1 MTIFPVVMQI
11 SESDDKLKKKEKI
24 KSLKRAARYA
34 LGISAR
40 KSGVILGELNK
51 DKNGAPIPFN
61 GNYWSISHKLKFVAG
76 VIGKAKIGI
85 DIEEIKPRSKLLFK
99 YIATEEEWKL
109 SKDKSWNTFFRY
121 WTAKE
126 ATLKAVGIGIT
137 KLKNCKIISVPD
149 ENTINVNYTDT
160 LFKVEQLFYKN
171 HIVSLVKNHNNI
183 EWTVIEDNDAFLL
196 K

>member
-1 MTIFPVVMQI
+1 M
-11 SESDDKLKKKEKI
+11 
-24 KSLKRAARYA
+24 
-34 LGISAR
+34 
-40 KSGVILGELNK
+40 
-51 DKNGAPIPFN
+51 PFN

-76 VIGKAKIGI
+76 VIGKEKIGI

-183 EWTVIEDNDAFLL
+183 EWTVIEDKEFL
-196 K
+196 